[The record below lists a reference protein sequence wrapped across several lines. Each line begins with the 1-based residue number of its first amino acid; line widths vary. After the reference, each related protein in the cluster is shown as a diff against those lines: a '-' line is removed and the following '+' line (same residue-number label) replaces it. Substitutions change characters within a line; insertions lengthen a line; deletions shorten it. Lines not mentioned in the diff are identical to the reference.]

1 MVLAVPQLHID
12 PDLIAQLKLKYFAD
26 KKKVKHLKK
35 SDYLMR
41 QNQKNSRLYIV
52 LQGLVAGFLDT
63 GSENH
68 QEIFRSGKNMFVGVH
83 SFFSKSDSAYA
94 DLIALED
101 SKLAYIEFSDY
112 EGANEAKLYED
123 FVQVIVNELSSR
135 QVFAKDAMLEK
146 EAAMKKLYHSDKLAT
161 LGQMAAG
168 LAHELNNA
176 LGVINGNSEWIA
188 QQIYNRFKNS
198 EEKAVFSYFEKGYEN
213 GQLLSSV
220 EVRKKKKQFEKQLK
234 ISSSSAKHL
243 AQIDFDEKSL
253 PATSVSESL
262 DELIGRMHYFW
273 EIGVA
278 IHDILVASKH
288 GVHVL
293 KSIKQLSAAD
303 QARHEVELND
313 SINEALILLKN
324 VVKHVDL
331 DFKAGKIPTL
341 VANNGELVQIW
352 VNIIKNGCES
362 MITAGIPEPKIQIKT
377 SANKKGVTIE
387 ISNNGPEIPG
397 NVKQKIFQPNFT
409 TKKGGLS
416 FGLGLGLSI
425 VQRLVDS
432 YNGAIEVESN
442 SKETKFKIK
451 IPIS

>member
-1 MVLAVPQLHID
+1 LVLAVPQLHID

-35 SDYLMR
+35 GDYLMR

-198 EEKAVFSYFEKGYEN
+198 EEKAVF
-213 GQLLSSV
+213 LLFR
-220 EVRKKKKQFEKQLK
+220 E
-234 ISSSSAKHL
+234 
-243 AQIDFDEKSL
+243 
-253 PATSVSESL
+253 
-262 DELIGRMHYFW
+262 
-273 EIGVA
+273 
-278 IHDILVASKH
+278 
-288 GVHVL
+288 
-293 KSIKQLSAAD
+293 
-303 QARHEVELND
+303 
-313 SINEALILLKN
+313 
-324 VVKHVDL
+324 
-331 DFKAGKIPTL
+331 
-341 VANNGELVQIW
+341 
-352 VNIIKNGCES
+352 
-362 MITAGIPEPKIQIKT
+362 
-377 SANKKGVTIE
+377 
-387 ISNNGPEIPG
+387 
-397 NVKQKIFQPNFT
+397 
-409 TKKGGLS
+409 
-416 FGLGLGLSI
+416 
-425 VQRLVDS
+425 RL
-432 YNGAIEVESN
+432 
-442 SKETKFKIK
+442 
-451 IPIS
+451 